1 MTEIT
6 KVVPPWAPFLLVCA
20 FLQALEGSSAVPP
33 NILLIVSDDQGYR
46 DLGCYGSED
55 ARTPNLDR
63 LAAGGVKLTS
73 FYVTWPACTPSRAGL
88 LTGRYPQRS
97 GTYDMFR
104 NYLVDVGH
112 RYTPEE
118 YAVSPEMILG
128 TDIREVFISEVLKRA
143 GFTNGCFGKWDGGQ
157 LRRFLPLQQGFDD
170 YYGFANTG
178 IDYFTHERYDVPSM
192 RRGNRIT
199 TEDRGTYATDLF
211 RREAVRFLKEHHE
224 RPFFIY
230 LPFNAPHG
238 ASSLDPSI
246 RGTVQAPERFLKMYP
261 EGKTKREQRRR
272 GYLAAVTCM
281 DGAIGEILDLLEEY
295 RLSERTIV
303 IFLSDNGGGGGS
315 DNRPLRGGKS
325 RMYEG
330 GLRVPCIIR
339 WPGKIPAGTT
349 CGEFLT
355 SLEIFPTLLNA
366 VGAKHPEGVVLD
378 GFDMLAVLQGR
389 ESSRR
394 REMFW
399 ERRNERAAR
408 VGDWKWVE
416 SPRGGGLFD
425 LSRDIGETKDLS
437 GDRPGVL
444 RRLQDRFAA
453 WKKAMEE
460 AEPRG
465 PFRDY

>member
-1 MTEIT
+1 MPLFILC
-6 KVVPPWAPFLLVCA
+6 ALL
-20 FLQALEGSSAVPP
+20 QTLEGSSAGPP

-128 TDIREVFISEVLKRA
+128 TDIREVFISEVLEKS
-143 GFTNGCFGKWDGGQ
+143 GFTSGCFGKWDGGQ

-178 IDYFTHERYDVPSM
+178 IDYFTHERYGVPSM

-211 RREAVRFLKEHHE
+211 RREAVRFLKEHLE
-224 RPFFIY
+224 KPFFIY

-238 ASSLDPSI
+238 ASSLDPAI

-261 EGKTKREQRRR
+261 EGKTRKEQRRR
-272 GYLAAVTCM
+272 GYLAAITCM
-281 DGAIGEILDLLEEY
+281 DEAIGELLDLLD
-295 RLSERTIV
+295 RNKIARRTIV

-339 WPGKIPAGTT
+339 WPGKIPAGTS

-355 SLEIFPTLLNA
+355 SLEIFPTLLSA
-366 VGAKHPEGVVLD
+366 VGAEPPEGVVLD
-378 GFDMLAVLQGR
+378 GFDMLAVLQGKER
-389 ESSRR
+389 SGR

-425 LSRDIGETKDLS
+425 LSRDIGETRDLS
-437 GDRPGVL
+437 GDRPAVL

-453 WKKAMEE
+453 WKKAMDG